1 MFDYL
6 SIEGVDV
13 NWIAIRLLGKM
24 RNIRLSEITLTAR
37 TQRGFSDFL
46 YFGECP
52 WAIAKFW
59 K

>member
-24 RNIRLSEITLTAR
+24 RNIRLSEISLTAR
-37 TQRGFSDFL
+37 TQRGFSDFCIS
-46 YFGECP
+46 GNAP
-52 WAIAKFW
+52 GQ
-59 K
+59 